1 MNRAIGILLTL
12 VLLFVVACTTEI
24 VPRAKG
30 LLDAPRITPGQLK
43 AMLEHEKVVILDV
56 RAVDVYKHSK
66 YKIAGAIYA
75 DPTKIES
82 WAHKYPKD
90 QPLALY

>member
-1 MNRAIGILLTL
+1 MNRATGVISAL
-12 VLLFVVACTTEI
+12 VLLLLVACAPEI
-24 VPRAKG
+24 VPRAKD
-30 LLDAPRITPGQLK
+30 LLGAPRKTPGQ
-43 AMLEHEKVVILDV
+43 AREMLEDEKGVILDV